1 MKVHLS
7 LPEGQPVPER
17 LTTGQ
22 FRRLAGLEAA
32 TPANALPAAPAN
44 SERVASSIRLPKKRK
59 VSEAEE
65 RYKRVLAREYHEP
78 YTITHGTLKFVLPSG
93 TLYTPDLVVWAGKM
107 VVLVVEV
114 KGMRSKKFHMDEGSK
129 QKFKEAITAFPFLS
143 FRYAAQ
149 DGDNWILTNSA
160 AE

>member
-1 MKVHLS
+1 MKSRISVPEGVT
-7 LPEGQPVPER
+7 LPEKMSGADLQRMLRGDFTR
-17 LTTGQ
+17 LG
-22 FRRLAGLEAA
+22 ESV
-32 TPANALPAAPAN
+32 PAAPAN
-44 SERVASSIRLPKKRK
+44 TERVASAIRLPKKRK

-65 RYKRVLAREYHEP
+65 RYKRVLAREYQEP
-78 YTITHGTLKFVLPSG
+78 YTITHGTIKFVLPSG

-149 DGDNWILTNSA
+149 DGDNWIATNSA
-160 AE
+160 E